1 MAWVDL
7 AAIVLLFTLNL
18 IQFLFWSRKTSE
30 LIDKLMCKN
39 YAEYV
44 QTKNLTESAP
54 DKIVLP
60 TIDETEEQEI
70 LNELNGMLPR

>member
-7 AAIVLLFTLNL
+7 TAILLLFTLNL
-18 IQFLFWSRKTSE
+18 IQFFFWSRKVSE
-30 LIDKLMCKN
+30 LIDKLMSRN

-44 QTKNLTESAP
+44 QTQSLKEPIP

-60 TIDETEEQEI
+60 TIDETEEQDI

>member
-1 MAWVDL
+1 MLWVEL
-7 AAIVLLFTLNL
+7 IAIALLFILNL
-18 IQFLFWSRKTSE
+18 IQFFFWSRKVSE
-30 LIDKLMCKN
+30 LIDKLMCRN

-44 QTKNLTESAP
+44 QTQSLKEPVP

-60 TIDETEEQEI
+60 TIDETEEQDI